1 MGIFRKKEPTPS
13 PESIA
18 ARKAAEASARRAEED
33 LARAEQKAN
42 ETRPLIESLQAHN
55 EANHYDAWI
64 ESLLGMER

>member
-18 ARKAAEASARRAEED
+18 ARKDAEVSARRAEAD
-33 LARAEQKAN
+33 LARAERKAD
-42 ETRPLIESLQAHN
+42 ESIPLAEALQAHN
-55 EANHYDAWI
+55 DANHYDAWI